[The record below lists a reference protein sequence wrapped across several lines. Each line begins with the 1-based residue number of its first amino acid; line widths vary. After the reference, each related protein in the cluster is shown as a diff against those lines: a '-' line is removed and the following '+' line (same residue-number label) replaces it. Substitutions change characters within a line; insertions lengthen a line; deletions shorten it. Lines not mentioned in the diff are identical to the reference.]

1 MDTQKNIEER
11 VWDFVNGI
19 LPAKERDQVQ
29 ELINTDSQWRKIH
42 EEIISF
48 ESLVKKTELEEPSM
62 RFSKNVMDEIAKLK
76 IAPAT
81 KTYINPRII
90 YSIAAFFVLMIGT
103 VIWYFVSQSEFSAG
117 SGSTLPQVNTEGLIT
132 GWKKYLSP
140 TVINFFFLADA
151 VIALMLA
158 DRYFSKKKREL
169 RESRGITG

>member
-29 ELINTDSQWRKIH
+29 ELINTDSQWSKIH

-48 ESLVKKTELEEPSM
+48 ESLVKTTELEEPSM

-140 TVINFFFLADA
+140 TVILFS
-151 VIALMLA
+151 
-158 DRYFSKKKREL
+158 FSKNTCQLTLKQSQHPLKKRNLL
-169 RESRGITG
+169 R